1 LLFNCRNAIITQAQ
15 GVAITGKTTDQATG
29 EPLPRVTIMVRGTT
43 VGTTSLAD
51 GTYSLP
57 VPIKNIQA
65 SASSRLDLGTY
76 AVGLSYFDQK
86 NTADTYIYYKR
97 YTLRANT
104 SLNIRKFLKF
114 SENLQVSYNKT
125 RPIGNNPGSAWVMPS
140 IVPVYD
146 IIVNP

>member
-1 LLFNCRNAIITQAQ
+1 MDPAKYDFATYQIVKSANTNWFN
-15 GVAITGKTTDQATG
+15 
-29 EPLPRVTIMVRGTT
+29 E
-43 VGTTSLAD
+43 
-51 GTYSLP
+51 TYSP
-57 VPIKNIQA
+57 VPTKNIQA
-65 SASSRLDLGTY
+65 SASSRSDLGTY

-86 NTADTYIYYKR
+86 NTADTYSYYKR

-114 SENLQVSYNKT
+114 GENLQVSYNKT